1 VARAGGVTR
10 AFTAPS
16 VVTGVF
22 GGQAALIHLAES
34 GDSLMKAQAAV
45 VAAVGHLGASR
56 SGESRAA
63 AWTVLRETLDDARTY
78 DRNRRMFSI
87 SRKRDQR
94 APLTD
99 IKALVPLVK
108 GDQTLAL
115 MADGAGDL
123 RQAIRLKR
131 DYGLELVIIGGSE
144 AWRVADA
151 LAEAEIPVVLTPTE
165 NLPSHFDAL
174 GATLRNAAALEEAG
188 VLFAFIDDGI
198 SRAHFLTSL
207 PQMAGNAAANG
218 LSHAAA
224 LAAITSSP
232 AEIWGLGDDLGVV
245 EKGKLADLV
254 LWSGDP
260 LEVTSRVRKVF
271 IAGEEQPLRT
281 RQHQLRDRY
290 ADLERGDLPFAYR
303 GGSLDAVTDGD
314 AAAAPTVEDAPDT
327 PAETPSAT
335 PVGEDAPA
343 PPEPAPTP
351 LPAEETEEAADARGD
366 AQPIEPSA
374 EAAGAEE
381 APEVPDLAAP
391 SAPAAPS
398 EPVPSPEDASA
409 APEAAASPAP
419 TPEPQEPAADAS
431 PTDAPAP
438 AAAPADDADSASGD
452 VVDGAPVEDGGA
464 PSISSPIE
472 EAPETEGALEAP
484 SEPADETAPVQ
495 EPDVPSRDD

>member
-1 VARAGGVTR
+1 MKSLICTTAASLWLSAGFAAAETLFIENALLHPGGGKAAQANVDILIEDDRIAAVGVDLTAPAGAQVIEAEGMTATPGLFAAYSQLGLVEVSFSADANDAAVAGQFPLSAAFDVQYAVNEDSTAIPVARAGGVTR

-87 SRKRDQR
+87 SRERDQR

-99 IKALVPLVK
+99 IKALVPVVK

-131 DYGLELVIIGGSE
+131 DYGLDLVVIGGSE

-174 GATLRNAAALEEAG
+174 GATLQNAAALEEAG

-303 GGSLDAVTDGD
+303 GGSLDAATGGD
-314 AAAAPTVEDAPDT
+314 AAAAPAVEDAP
-327 PAETPSAT
+327 ETPVET
-335 PVGEDAPA
+335 PV
-343 PPEPAPTP
+343 
-351 LPAEETEEAADARGD
+351 
-366 AQPIEPSA
+366 
-374 EAAGAEE
+374 
-381 APEVPDLAAP
+381 
-391 SAPAAPS
+391 
-398 EPVPSPEDASA
+398 
-409 APEAAASPAP
+409 
-419 TPEPQEPAADAS
+419 
-431 PTDAPAP
+431 
-438 AAAPADDADSASGD
+438 
-452 VVDGAPVEDGGA
+452 
-464 PSISSPIE
+464 
-472 EAPETEGALEAP
+472 
-484 SEPADETAPVQ
+484 
-495 EPDVPSRDD
+495 